1 MPKHRQCSSKSG
13 SEKCKIKLKVKRDK
27 SSSSKCKSPRKCET
41 ETCEVKI
48 KCEETSE
55 KDCGCKEKCRC
66 KKVCRIF
73 QERFTT
79 LLATSLTPP
88 TTTVGAVPGTV
99 ALVGTPSVTASVTGV
114 GCGFVI
120 VDGVVTKTVTFE
132 GLTASGV
139 ATGPQTATFRLPFNE
154 LIKDPCADRDDIF
167 VVSSAHLQLVAFGES
182 PANTT
187 LFVIPTVLA
196 FTEIDGVKICIKKIK
211 AHDPVI
217 TSIVQ
222 NTGVPGQTVTLIGR
236 NLYPRAFGVLFGTI
250 PSGIV
255 SQSPTALVVTVPVG
269 VAGEVYVTVTNV
281 NGLTSNP
288 VLFTGP

>member
-1 MPKHRQCSSKSG
+1 MPKHRLGSCKSSA
-13 SEKCKIKLKVKRDK
+13 EKCKLKLKVKREK
-27 SSSSKCKSPRKCET
+27 SSSSTCQSPRKCET
-41 ETCEVKI
+41 ETFEVK
-48 KCEETSE
+48 CVE
-55 KDCGCKEKCRC
+55 KECGCKDKCRC

-79 LLATSLTPP
+79 LLATGLTSP

-99 ALVGTPSVTASVTGV
+99 SLVGTPTVTAFVTGV

-120 VDGVVTKTVTFE
+120 VDGVITKTVTFE
-132 GLTASGV
+132 GLTAAGV
-139 ATGPQTATFRLPFNE
+139 AIGPQTATFSLPFNE

-167 VVSSAHLQLVAFGES
+167 VVVSAQLQLVAFGES

-187 LFVIPTVLA
+187 LVTVPTVLA
-196 FTEIDGVKICIKKIK
+196 FTEIDGVRICVKKIK

-217 TSIVQ
+217 TSVVP
-222 NTGVPGQTVTLIGR
+222 NTGVPGQVITILGR

-250 PSGIV
+250 PVPLSGIV
-255 SQSPTALVVTVPVG
+255 SQSPSALVVTVPVG
-269 VAGEVYVTVTNV
+269 VLGEVFVTVTNV
-281 NGLTSNP
+281 NGRTSNP